1 MINNTLCILLL
12 IFSSYA
18 VSISLKNRT
27 DKLSCDEI
35 SSLLSQLKSIEKDID
50 NIRNS
55 FIKRVE
61 LLATAS
67 SENSKKLIESKQE
80 LMNIVEEDIKRL
92 KVLKIVFT
100 DLQQSLDD
108 INSKD
113 CKQKA
118 TAEIEKVKKNISSFI
133 QLMKTDLRK
142 LDNQGTFSKQ
152 IALLEIN

>member
-1 MINNTLCILLL
+1 
-12 IFSSYA
+12 
-18 VSISLKNRT
+18 
-27 DKLSCDEI
+27 
-35 SSLLSQLKSIEKDID
+35 
-50 NIRNS
+50 
-55 FIKRVE
+55 
-61 LLATAS
+61 
-67 SENSKKLIESKQE
+67 
-80 LMNIVEEDIKRL
+80 
-92 KVLKIVFT
+92 
-100 DLQQSLDD
+100 LDD